1 MVQGVRLVHR
11 KFVTTMERRG
21 VTSESAVGTLFDPQM
36 HEALQQL
43 ADDSVPEGTVI
54 REFQRAYKLHDRLL
68 RPAMVVVATGGP
80 SPTVAPAVAPAIE
93 VAEAQAAQGEVIE
106 VADESS
112 DEAEG

>member
-1 MVQGVRLVHR
+1 
-11 KFVTTMERRG
+11 
-21 VTSESAVGTLFDPQM
+21 M

-80 SPTVAPAVAPAIE
+80 SPTAAPAEEVEEAPATL
-93 VAEAQAAQGEVIE
+93 GEVIE
-106 VADESS
+106 VE
-112 DEAEG
+112 EEIEGEVQG